1 PRGDEPGTTGA
12 ERPLPVA
19 HDVAQRQVPLMSMLE
34 PVRDG
39 SGDRL
44 VDRTAGPSRP
54 VVPVLSRRASASL
67 GQRASVQQAGNV
79 EAHAL
84 RGGNALAG
92 PQVLP
97 ASHELRDGAGADPRQ
112 LVPHGLGKVHEEAH
126 DVVRVTGE
134 APAQLRVLRRD
145 AHRTGVEV
153 TLAQHGAAQRDEGR
167 GAEPEL
173 FCAERGRDDDV
184 ASGLQTAVH
193 AQGHAATEVVLYQRT
208 LNVDEPQ
215 LPRLAGVLDAAQ
227 GTGSGAA
234 VVARDLDVVGV
245 ALGHARSDRPNAPRR
260 DELHANPRSGADAL
274 EVVDELSEV
283 FYRVDVVVRWR
294 ADERDAGDR
303 MANRRDLGRHLEPW
317 YLAALP
323 RLGAL
328 RHLDLDL
335 FGAGQ
340 VLRSD
345 AEAAGRYL
353 FYRAV
358 RVVAG
363 CRVP

>member
-1 PRGDEPGTTGA
+1 EGARSGAVQDGVAGDDAAHLSRGLPEHDLAPREGFADVVLSLAIEDQPHARQREGAEALPRHALERQLERARGKPFVPEPRRDEPGSTGT

-19 HDVAQRQVPLMSMLE
+19 HDVAQRQGPLMSMLE
-34 PVRDG
+34 PIRDG

-67 GQRASVQQAGNV
+67 WQRASVQQAGNV

-97 ASHELRDGAGADPRQ
+97 ASDELRDGAGADPRQ

-184 ASGLQTAVH
+184 TSRLQTAVH

-234 VVARDLDVVGV
+234 VVARDLDVVGI
-245 ALGHARSDRPNAPRR
+245 ALGHAR
-260 DELHANPRSGADAL
+260 
-274 EVVDELSEV
+274 
-283 FYRVDVVVRWR
+283 
-294 ADERDAGDR
+294 
-303 MANRRDLGRHLEPW
+303 
-317 YLAALP
+317 
-323 RLGAL
+323 
-328 RHLDLDL
+328 
-335 FGAGQ
+335 
-340 VLRSD
+340 
-345 AEAAGRYL
+345 
-353 FYRAV
+353 
-358 RVVAG
+358 
-363 CRVP
+363 